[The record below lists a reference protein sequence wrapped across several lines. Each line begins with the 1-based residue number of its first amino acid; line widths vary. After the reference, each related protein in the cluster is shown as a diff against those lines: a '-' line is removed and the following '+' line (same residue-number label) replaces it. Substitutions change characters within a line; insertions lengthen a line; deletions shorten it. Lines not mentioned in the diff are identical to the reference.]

1 MQTRE
6 HVNAFVKWAKE
17 NIVEIESFD
26 PQFEGKD
33 LEAIASAIGDEVQIV
48 ALSEGC
54 HNNKQ
59 MMSLHDRIIRY
70 LMENCG
76 FTIVA
81 TESGLPESKLI
92 HDYVQNNAVVEDVEA
107 MYQIGLNKMYSQWQ
121 EGRNLIEWM
130 RGYNQKH
137 HNKLQYYG
145 LDIGGFYQNWKT
157 PMDQICN
164 YLERVDSEFAMM
176 LKEKL
181 SPFLSVMTENARINY
196 NEKLRQKNS

>member
-1 MQTRE
+1 MDKMQTRE

-70 LMENCG
+70 LIEYCG

-92 HDYVQNNAVVEDVEA
+92 HDYVQNKVAVVEDVEA
-107 MYQIGLNKMYSQWQ
+107 ILCLRGGEDEALDL
-121 EGRNLIEWM
+121 EDVAPREWT
-130 RGYNQKH
+130 GI
-137 HNKLQYYG
+137 L
-145 LDIGGFYQNWKT
+145 L
-157 PMDQICN
+157 
-164 YLERVDSEFAMM
+164 
-176 LKEKL
+176 
-181 SPFLSVMTENARINY
+181 
-196 NEKLRQKNS
+196 